1 MYHGILPQVPAVI
14 KGILDLNL
22 LLLLLLLLF
31 LFLLA
36 ASG

>member
-14 KGILDLNL
+14 KGILDLNFL

-31 LFLLA
+31 LLA

>member
-22 LLLLLLLLF
+22 LLLLLLL
-31 LFLLA
+31 FLLA